1 MDEARDMSRA
11 DFAEI
16 PVVNVAALRGG
27 RSVAIDKVTA
37 EIVTACENAGFF
49 YVVDHGVPAETI
61 AAIFEAAR
69 WFFALP
75 QGERDALDVSTSPNF
90 RGYVPMGITGPNVPR
105 RMLEAF
111 QMMLELGPDDPEV
124 RAGNVMRGP
133 NRWPSNAPAFRA
145 AMENY
150 YSAVSDLSLRLLGAF
165 ARGLRLAEDYF
176 QPYFRKPL
184 TQLRLL
190 HYPPQ
195 PPDSDAQGVE
205 AHTDTGAFTILLQD
219 DVGGL
224 EVCNRSGRWI
234 AATPIPGSFVINIA
248 DMMQRWTNGRF
259 VSTPHKVTNRTGKDR
274 ISVPFFANPDYDAVI
289 TPLLRARAVGEKLY
303 EPLACGPYVEA
314 AYRAAW
320 PRAETAHPS

>member
-1 MDEARDMSRA
+1 MTAA

-16 PVVNVAALRGG
+16 PVIDVTALQQDDFRGVDQVVAQIVAA
-27 RSVAIDKVTA
+27 
-37 EIVTACENAGFF
+37 CETAGFF
-49 YVVDHGVPAETI
+49 YVVGHGVPMETVE
-61 AAIFEAAR
+61 AIFEAAR

-75 QGERDALDVSTSPNF
+75 QGERDALDVSSSPNF

-111 QMMLELGPDDPEV
+111 QMMLDLGPDDPEV
-124 RAGNVMRGP
+124 RAGNIMRGP
-133 NRWPSNAPAFRA
+133 NRWPPNAKAFRV
-145 AMENY
+145 AMEDY
-150 YSAVSDLSLRLLGAF
+150 YRAVSALSERLLSAF
-165 ARGLRLAEDYF
+165 ARGIGLPGDYF
-176 QPYFRKPL
+176 VPYFRKPL

-195 PPDSDAQGVE
+195 PPDSGAQGVE

-224 EVCNRSGRWI
+224 EVRNRTGRWI
-234 AATPIPGSFVINIA
+234 AARPIPGSFVINIA

-274 ISVPFFANPDYDAVI
+274 LSVPFFANPDYDAVI
-289 TPLLRARAVGEKLY
+289 TPLPRKMSPQEKLY

-320 PRAETAHPS
+320 PRAEVR